1 MAALLPPP
9 VERRFCQTAQMK
21 PFRTSSTRGRQG
33 LVAVASLVVAAS
45 IVSTAFGAEF
55 RGTYSV
61 RSIVLTY
68 SSNVTTKSAL
78 QSDGTTG
85 TLTTT
90 VKATL
95 RSKKAGAATGLKSPS
110 VANEYIC
117 SPSCP
122 QFTAG
127 GAATVTQTF
136 TPAGGG
142 TPTSC
147 RATKTLASATKGTVY
162 VTSGKKGR
170 ATLVFRISDTKG
182 PNDLYIAL
190 RGTCALP
197 NLPPVDSYD
206 YSAFG
211 TRSVSTSK
219 LGAKTI
225 ALSFANKLKPP
236 TYPWPATGTS
246 KVTATVVLERKS

>member
-1 MAALLPPP
+1 M
-9 VERRFCQTAQMK
+9 VI
-21 PFRTSSTRGRQG
+21 
-33 LVAVASLVVAAS
+33 VALVVAGS
-45 IVSTAFGAEF
+45 IVVTAPAAEF
-55 RGTYSV
+55 RGTYAV

-68 SSNVTTKSAL
+68 ASSVTTKSAQL
-78 QSDGTTG
+78 SDGTTG

-90 VKATL
+90 VRATL
-95 RSKKAGAATGLKSPS
+95 RNKKAGAASGIKSPS

-127 GAATVTQTF
+127 GAVAVTQSF

-147 RATKTLASATKGTVY
+147 RSTKTLANATRGTVY
-162 VTSGKKGR
+162 VTSGKAGR
-170 ATLVFRISDTKG
+170 ATLVFKVSDTKG
-182 PNDLYIAL
+182 PNDLYVAL

-197 NLPPVDSYD
+197 TLPPVDSYD

-225 ALSFANKLKPP
+225 TLAFANTLKPP

>member
-1 MAALLPPP
+1 MRL
-9 VERRFCQTAQMK
+9 V
-21 PFRTSSTRGRQG
+21 RTSRSARLG
-33 LVAVASLVVAAS
+33 LATIAVLIVGGS
-45 IVSTAFGAEF
+45 IVSVAGGAEF

-61 RSIVLTY
+61 RSIVITY
-68 SSNVTTKSAL
+68 ASSVTAKDAL
-78 QSDGTTG
+78 RTDGTKG
-85 TLTTT
+85 TVTTT
-90 VKATL
+90 VRATL

-127 GAATVTQTF
+127 GAVTVTQTF
-136 TPAGGG
+136 APEGGG
-142 TPTSC
+142 APTSC
-147 RATKTLASATKGTVY
+147 RSTKTLPNATKGTVY
-162 VTSGKKGR
+162 VTSGKKSR

-182 PNDLYIAL
+182 PNDLYVAL
-190 RGTCALP
+190 RGTCSLP

-211 TRSVSTSK
+211 TRSVATSK

-225 ALSFANKLKPP
+225 ALSFSNTLKPP
-236 TYPWPATGTS
+236 AYPWPATGTS
-246 KVTATVVLERKS
+246 TVKATVVLERKT